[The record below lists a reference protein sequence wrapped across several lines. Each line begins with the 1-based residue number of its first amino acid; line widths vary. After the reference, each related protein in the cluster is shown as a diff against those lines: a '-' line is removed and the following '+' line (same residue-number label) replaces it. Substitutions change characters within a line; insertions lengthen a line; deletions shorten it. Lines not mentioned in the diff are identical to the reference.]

1 MGFGGTVSAMITT
14 LKNNKRDRKS
24 TFDTLKDH
32 NRKTKNYNKL
42 VFNKEASKEQLQKI
56 RNSIQKENRK
66 KLLINGIGILVIAIG
81 IFVFLTQ
88 LKIKL

>member
-1 MGFGGTVSAMITT
+1 MGFGGSVSAMITT

-32 NRKTKNYNKL
+32 NKKTKNHDKL
-42 VFNKEASKEQLQKI
+42 VFDKEASKEQLQKI